1 MIVGPMVHKL
11 FSRKFVRNNVNV
23 PWNAD
28 NSKIKRELG
37 MTFRPLKE
45 TMEESFQMLI
55 DQGTIKAK

>member
-1 MIVGPMVHKL
+1 
-11 FSRKFVRNNVNV
+11 V